1 MVRRAAWSFSVIVA
15 PEIVAYNA
23 WLQYCTAKALMAS
36 VNHKRGLGSPKRR
49 RPLPKRLAE
58 NIRGLCNQLGRLFS
72 RTAGQARMILFH
84 RSDQSARKVEQRQS
98 QNESLLSR
106 LDNDQLPWKIGT
118 AFYARYGGAILVSDY
133 GMANAL
139 SSGSIRW
146 LANDKSRSRCL
157 LPLQRAVLQ
166 DPSKASGLAK
176 LITCTQ
182 ALWFCAECI
191 ARLCNNMAVSLLELN
206 TFAHCISAFFIY
218 VFWWHKPYDVLTHAH
233 VNSIELYQDYLF
245 CEAIKGLAVRKRGRS
260 RWRNPKLEDRFP
272 LTINTQN
279 PDGSLT
285 PLGSMETMLLNKMHP
300 DHRMRIEAIVPST
313 GLIFSTPRRAE
324 AHTILLTNEAL
335 AYLKKLWL
343 VRLACENNEQSPLL
357 GVLESWSHPVCWA
370 RVKNLDP
377 FLLLSLNASSDR
389 RSTLIMV
396 LVVLAYGGIHLLAWQ
411 YHFHTRVE
419 SIMWRSASLMTAA
432 SGIAVPVAQAL
443 WPVGDFLETRNSFCL
458 VIFAFLYAILL
469 ICGFAVIVV
478 ARSFLVIESFRAL
491 PNSPVSVYDIPRWT
505 SYLPHF

>member
-1 MVRRAAWSFSVIVA
+1 
-15 PEIVAYNA
+15 
-23 WLQYCTAKALMAS
+23 
-36 VNHKRGLGSPKRR
+36 
-49 RPLPKRLAE
+49 
-58 NIRGLCNQLGRLFS
+58 
-72 RTAGQARMILFH
+72 
-84 RSDQSARKVEQRQS
+84 
-98 QNESLLSR
+98 
-106 LDNDQLPWKIGT
+106 
-118 AFYARYGGAILVSDY
+118 
-133 GMANAL
+133 
-139 SSGSIRW
+139 
-146 LANDKSRSRCL
+146 
-157 LPLQRAVLQ
+157 
-166 DPSKASGLAK
+166 
-176 LITCTQ
+176 
-182 ALWFCAECI
+182 
-191 ARLCNNMAVSLLELN
+191 
-206 TFAHCISAFFIY
+206 
-218 VFWWHKPYDVLTHAH
+218 
-233 VNSIELYQDYLF
+233 
-245 CEAIKGLAVRKRGRS
+245 
-260 RWRNPKLEDRFP
+260 
-272 LTINTQN
+272 
-279 PDGSLT
+279 
-285 PLGSMETMLLNKMHP
+285 
-300 DHRMRIEAIVPST
+300 
-313 GLIFSTPRRAE
+313 
-324 AHTILLTNEAL
+324 
-335 AYLKKLWL
+335 LKKLWL